1 MILVICLDQR
11 GGTGFNH
18 RRQSKDRLLRQR
30 LLELTGD
37 RPLWM
42 NAYSA
47 RQFEETAPNIRVADN
62 FADLAGEGEFC
73 FVETLEPLGLLPGA
87 EELIVFRWDKVYPAD
102 CRFSPETFGHLAEQE
117 EFEGHSHACITLE
130 RYLP

>member
-11 GGTGFNH
+11 GGICFNH

-47 RQFEETAPNIRVADN
+47 RQFEEASPNIRVADN

-73 FVETLEPLGLLPGA
+73 FVETLEPLGLLSGA

-102 CRFSPETFGHLAEQE
+102 RRFSPETFGHLAERE
-117 EFEGHSHACITLE
+117 EFQGHSHACITLE

>member
-11 GGTGFNH
+11 GGISFNH

-30 LLELTGD
+30 LLELTGGK
-37 RPLWM
+37 PLWM

-47 RQFEETAPNIRVADN
+47 RQFEEAATNIRVADDYAN
-62 FADLAGEGEFC
+62 LAGAGEFC
-73 FVETLEPLGLLPGA
+73 FAETPEPFELLSGA

-102 CRFSPETFGHLAEQE
+102 RRFSPETFGHLAERE

-130 RYLP
+130 RYVP

>member
-47 RQFEETAPNIRVADN
+47 RQFEEAAPNIRVA
-62 FADLAGEGEFC
+62 
-73 FVETLEPLGLLPGA
+73 TLEPLGLLSGA

-102 CRFSPETFGHLAEQE
+102 RRFSPENFGHLAERE
-117 EFEGHSHACITLE
+117 EFEGHSHACIALE